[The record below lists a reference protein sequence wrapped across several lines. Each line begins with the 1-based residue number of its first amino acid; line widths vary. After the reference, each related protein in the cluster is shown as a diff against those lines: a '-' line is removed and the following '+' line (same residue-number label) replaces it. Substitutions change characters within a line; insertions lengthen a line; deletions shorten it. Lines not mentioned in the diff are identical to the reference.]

1 MTSRRPPDQPFSPT
15 DRRLDATENVA
26 AEWRAIGAEQER
38 AENIEAQASLAAATA
53 ERNTEDVV
61 AEALRHFAAAMASGR
76 QVPSVVF
83 LSGSRHGLLYGW
95 RRKTLAYVVLPYYP
109 GGNEGGTR
117 PGIAVTPTGHLIELG
132 HSKRSDAYEGVEADA
147 FTITSAV
154 RTALPRLSGIEPVRW
169 LNELLVA
176 RLRSQR
182 VTL

>member
-1 MTSRRPPDQPFSPT
+1 MTTRRPSDQPFSPT
-15 DRRLDATENVA
+15 DRHPDATEQVA

-38 AENIEAQASLAAATA
+38 AESIEAQASLAAATT
-53 ERNTEDVV
+53 ERNAEDIV
-61 AEALRHFAAAMASGR
+61 AEALRHFAAAMARGG

-83 LSGSRHGLLYGW
+83 LNGSRHGLLSGW
-95 RRKTLAYVVLPYYP
+95 RRKSVAYVVLAYYP

-117 PGIAVTPTGHLIELG
+117 PGIAVTPTGLFVELG

-154 RTALPRLSGIEPVRW
+154 RAALPRLSGIEPVHR

-176 RLRSQR
+176 RLRRQR
-182 VTL
+182 VSL